1 MSDVLVKLHKNVFT
15 SHLVKALGL
24 PDPVALARSEGGY
37 TARPLDGLRVLYAEA
52 PGGYALPALLASL
65 SAAGA
70 TPEPLPNA
78 ADAVI
83 DTSPVDVFVIDA
95 TACATVDASRFLYT
109 AFHPLMRRI
118 AVNGRVLIVAADPA
132 ALPDPVAAALARGI
146 EGFMRA
152 LAKELGPRGITVN
165 LVCTGPDALDRLDG
179 PVRFFC
185 GRQATYVTG
194 QVVHLSSRVAAPAA
208 PSAAPSPQPFA
219 APVLAGQVALVTG
232 AARGIGLAIAQRL
245 KEEGADVV
253 ALDVPAAEAVLQA
266 ACSQFG
272 FTPLVLDIA
281 EADAG
286 RQVAHFMREHA
297 PALHIVV
304 HNAGV
309 TRDRRL
315 ANMKEPYWDQ
325 VMDVNF
331 GAVAAIDAAL
341 LDQDLLLANDARIV
355 CLSSI
360 SGIAGNIGQ
369 SNYAMSKAA
378 LIGYVQA
385 QAGVLA
391 ARGICI
397 NAVAPGFIE
406 TPMTDAMPF
415 ALREIG
421 RRANSL
427 KQGGLPRDVAELVTF
442 LATPGASGISGQTI
456 RVCGQ
461 ALLGA

>member
-1 MSDVLVKLHKNVFT
+1 MRW
-15 SHLVKALGL
+15 
-24 PDPVALARSEGGY
+24 PRS
-37 TARPLDGLRVLYAEA
+37 
-52 PGGYALPALLASL
+52 
-65 SAAGA
+65 SA
-70 TPEPLPNA
+70 
-78 ADAVI
+78 
-83 DTSPVDVFVIDA
+83 
-95 TACATVDASRFLYT
+95 
-109 AFHPLMRRI
+109 
-118 AVNGRVLIVAADPA
+118 
-132 ALPDPVAAALARGI
+132 
-146 EGFMRA
+146 
-152 LAKELGPRGITVN
+152 PRGICVN
-165 LVCTGPDALDRLDG
+165 LVTTGPDAVDRLDG
-179 PVRFFC
+179 PVRFLC
-185 GRQATYVTG
+185 GRQSTYVTG
-194 QVVHLSSRVAAPAA
+194 QVMHLSARVPGSSGAP
-208 PSAAPSPQPFA
+208 
-219 APVLAGQVALVTG
+219 PVQALAGKVALVTG
-232 AARGIGLAIAQRL
+232 AARGIGRAIAERL

-253 ALDVPAAEAVLQA
+253 ALDVPAAESALRAVCA
-266 ACSQFG
+266 QFG

-286 RQVAHFMREHA
+286 RQVADFILEHA
-297 PALHIVV
+297 MAVHIVV

-315 ANMKEPYWDQ
+315 VNMQEPYWDL
-325 VMDVNF
+325 VMEVNF

-341 LDQDLLLANDARIV
+341 LDQDLLPQGARIV

-385 QAGVLA
+385 QAAALA
-391 ARGICI
+391 DRGICV
-397 NAVAPGFIE
+397 NAAAPGFIE

-442 LATPGASGISGQTI
+442 LATPGAAGISGQTI

-461 ALLGA
+461 ALIGA